1 MHNHPTIILIG
12 MTTRTHRLLAIEA
25 VEEFLQYEDTQAH
38 IDYGVACFSVRLA
51 FPSSIT
57 VLLLTEK
64 PRKEGGHS

>member
-51 FPSSIT
+51 SSSIT
-57 VLLLTEK
+57 VTLLTEK